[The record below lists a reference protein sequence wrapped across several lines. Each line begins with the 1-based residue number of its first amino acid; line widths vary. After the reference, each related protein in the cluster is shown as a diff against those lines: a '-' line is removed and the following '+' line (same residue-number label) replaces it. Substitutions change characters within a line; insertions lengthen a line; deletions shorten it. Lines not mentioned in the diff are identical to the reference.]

1 MNMKKN
7 TLLFCTAV
15 TCAAAAT
22 LVHAVD
28 RTWDGEAGDDQW
40 GSALNWSGNTM
51 PGTGDRAI
59 IVTNGIVSA
68 SNRIF
73 LGDNR
78 AINTLYFGG
87 AGNNVIL
94 DGEGVHSL
102 RLGNGSIGG
111 PGYPSSSSS
120 VMACDLILGA
130 SGSWAPADNW
140 NSTFYIYGDVTDE
153 DGDYGLTFPG
163 QQNRNIVLGGH
174 VDIGGTITIQNY
186 RTRLG
191 AVYVDSMD
199 VSHFGGSVTNSA
211 GIVLDCRLQYS
222 DNDDTL
228 LTIENA
234 HQADS
239 DRLQAGVPVVT
250 VRSGG
255 SLTFKGN
262 ATNPVEEHVSLLD
275 LQSGRLSL
283 AVNGANSGVATD
295 FVVAQLQRASGTAI
309 TLTLST
315 GGRLR
320 VAGAANTH
328 GTWQPWCLAGSYYTK
343 VGDANSIVSTVA
355 GDYGAPAAIG
365 NSPTALYD
373 FAAASLTLGETA
385 SVWGLRWSR
394 TSAQTLD
401 LGTYGLTIGSGAM
414 IVAGSLNKRITSS
427 GGVLTFGGEDV
438 VYYVDG
444 SGSFTNSAPVAWSK
458 PEGSSYTRPSLIFVR
473 ASRTDGVVFDG
484 QDLIG
489 NYDALY
495 AQSYNTARRKITF
508 GGPSDRTFNGP
519 LSGLFDL
526 EKVGPGALTFAGP
539 NYRRTG
545 GTAIKEGRVI
555 LAHASAPTPTVTNA
569 VCEVAADIVFAA
581 TPVVQAGSTLAGL
594 GTFGATMS
602 PVDGIRIAPGSRT
615 EVGGLVFGN
624 QFSPAASL
632 GFDIRIDAATNDYA
646 RVVSNFNK
654 PASGSTFT
662 FRVSDLSNGAAQIKG
677 RDFVVL
683 RWGGTLGNPA
693 NVLNFVVES
702 GTPTKLDATEAIA
715 TLDATAKT
723 ITISGLKS
731 VPNGTLMLVR

>member
-1 MNMKKN
+1 MKARRMGG
-7 TLLFCTAV
+7 FCLAALCVCASAV
-15 TCAAAAT
+15 RGA
-22 LVHAVD
+22 D
-28 RTWDGEAGDDQW
+28 RTWDGDAGDDQW
-40 GSALNWSGNTM
+40 GNPLNWSGDSM

-59 IVTNGIVSA
+59 IVTNGIASVSK
-68 SNRIF
+68 RIF

-78 AINTLYFGG
+78 AINTLYFSG
-87 AGNNVIL
+87 AGNSVIL
-94 DGEGVHSL
+94 DGEGVYSL
-102 RLGNGSIGG
+102 RLANGSIGG
-111 PGYPSSSSS
+111 PGYPGPSSYS
-120 VMACDLILGA
+120 VIACDLILGA
-130 SGSWAPADNW
+130 NGSWAPADNW
-140 NSTFYIYGDVTDE
+140 NSIFYIYGDVTDE

-174 VDIGGTITIQNY
+174 VDIGGTITIQNL

-191 AVYVDSMD
+191 GVYVDSLD
-199 VSHFGGSVTNSA
+199 VEHFGGSITNSA

-222 DNDDTL
+222 DNDDTR
-228 LTIENA
+228 LTIENVY
-234 HQADS
+234 QADS
-239 DRLQAGVPVVT
+239 DRIQGGVPLVT

-255 SLTFKGN
+255 SLVFTGN
-262 ATNPVEEHVSLLD
+262 ATTPVEEHVSLLD

-295 FVVAQLQRASGTAI
+295 FVVDQLQRASGTAI
-309 TLTLST
+309 ALTLST

-320 VAGAANTH
+320 VAGATNTN

-343 VGDANSIVSTVA
+343 VGDANSILGTVA
-355 GDYGAPAAIG
+355 GDYGTPAATG

-373 FAAASLTLGETA
+373 FAAASLTLGEAA
-385 SVWGLRWSR
+385 SMWGLRWSR
-394 TSAQTLD
+394 SSAQTLD
-401 LGTYGLTIGSGAM
+401 LGAYDLTIGSGAM

-427 GGVLTFGGEDV
+427 GGTLTFGGEDV

-458 PEGSSYTRPSLIFVR
+458 PEGSSYIRPSLVFVR

-489 NYDALY
+489 DYDALY
-495 AQSYNTARRKITF
+495 AQSYNTARRKITL
-508 GGPSDRTFNGP
+508 GGPSDRAFHGP
-519 LSGLFDL
+519 LSGIFDL

-539 NYRRTG
+539 NYRRSG
-545 GTAIKEGRVI
+545 GTTIRAGRVV

-569 VCEVAADIVFAA
+569 VCEVASGIVFAA
-581 TPVVQAGSTLAGL
+581 APTLQADATLAGL

-602 PVDGIRIAPGSRT
+602 PIDGTRIAPGSRT

-624 QFSPAASL
+624 QFSPAANLS
-632 GFDIRIDAATNDYA
+632 FDIRIDATTNDYA

-662 FRVSDLSNGAAQIKG
+662 FRVSDVSDGTAQING

-683 RWGGTLGNPA
+683 RWGGSLGNSA
-693 NVLNFVVES
+693 NVLNFAVENA
-702 GTPTKLDATEAIA
+702 TPTKLDTADAVA

-723 ITISGLKS
+723 ITLSGIRAI
-731 VPNGTLMLVR
+731 PNGTLMLVR